1 MRREDIRDEYFEW
14 LCSIVHIEINARDI
28 SWRLL
33 MERLHEVEFE
43 YSIDRDKNRYN
54 DGIDLRYRFA
64 CFNGYE
70 DCSDSVKEDLAGPC
84 SILEMM
90 VALALRC
97 EETIM
102 YDPAYGDRTAQWFNE
117 MLINLGLN
125 TQNDNYYDRL
135 YVNEVLTRF
144 LHREYEPNGKGGLF
158 TIKHCKADLREVEIW
173 LQLNWYING
182 LI

>member
-1 MRREDIRDEYFEW
+1 
-14 LCSIVHIEINARDI
+14 
-28 SWRLL
+28 
-33 MERLHEVEFE
+33 
-43 YSIDRDKNRYN
+43 
-54 DGIDLRYRFA
+54 
-64 CFNGYE
+64 
-70 DCSDSVKEDLAGPC
+70 
-84 SILEMM
+84 
-90 VALALRC
+90 
-97 EETIM
+97 
-102 YDPAYGDRTAQWFNE
+102 

-125 TQNDNYYDRL
+125 TQNDNHYDRL